1 MKTLAL
7 FLSSI
12 LLGFS
17 ACVSDKTPE
26 DSQIQENA
34 DDGIRIAWDYS
45 SIQQLAEKGGYP
57 RLLRMQDNSLM
68 VVYETY
74 TGNIDFRCSYDNGA
88 TWSDAG
94 RLFSQFTYK
103 AENGKSVRVNMSNA
117 EITQLKNGDIIAG
130 CNYRPAQAEIAPYS
144 IVIRRSNDNGATWLE
159 PQILYNAAP
168 RFHDGCWEPSFL
180 QLPDG
185 EVQIYFANENPY
197 QQSEEQEISLLRSKD
212 NGATWSDAATV
223 CFRKDRRDGMPVA
236 RIIGDEIVVVI
247 EDNNIDR
254 FKPYTVRTKIADN
267 WSKPVLA
274 DSPDREYALTEKIDD
289 SVYMGAPYLLKLPT
303 GETLI
308 SYQTNENR
316 ASDWEYS
323 TMEVAV
329 GNKEARNFGR
339 RTRPFNVPLDK
350 EAKWNSLALWD
361 DNTVVAFASS
371 NFRSEHIA
379 PWLIKGYI
387 IPELKIATKDI
398 TAYPVFI
405 GAKGETNLRAGLG
418 KDEESLYIKCMVND
432 NSLYGLKESG
442 TASDGV
448 FVYFSNGKETLRL
461 WCDYQGK
468 SDVWDKKGKGWLIR
482 SVANVQ
488 ASSSLSDKGYS
499 LNIIIPAK
507 GLPEADNGTIRV
519 GMALS
524 AYDDAQTGYTEMLVN
539 SEEDKPETWLK
550 VKLGN

>member
-17 ACVSDKTPE
+17 ACVSDKTAE

-74 TGNIDFRCSYDNGA
+74 TGNIDFRRSYDNGA

-103 AENGKSVRVNMSNA
+103 GENGKSVQVNMSNA

-339 RTRPFNVPLDK
+339 RTRPFDVPLDK

-468 SDVWDKKGKGWLIR
+468 SDVWDKKGKDWLIR

-499 LNIIIPAK
+499 LNITIPVK
-507 GLPEADNGTIRV
+507 DLPEADNGSIRV
-519 GMALS
+519 NMALS
-524 AYDDAQTGYTEMLVN
+524 AYNDAQNGYTEMLVN
-539 SEEDKPETWLK
+539 SEEDKPETWMRVSYK
-550 VKLGN
+550 

>member
-17 ACVSDKTPE
+17 ACVSDKTPS
-26 DSQIQENA
+26 DSQIQEDA

-74 TGNIDFRCSYDNGA
+74 TGNIDFRRSYDNGA

-103 AENGKSVRVNMSNA
+103 GENGKSVRVNMSNA

-267 WSKPVLA
+267 WSKPILA

-339 RTRPFNVPLDK
+339 RTRPFDVPLDK

-468 SDVWDKKGKGWLIR
+468 SDVWDKKGKDWLIR

-507 GLPEADNGTIRV
+507 DLPEADNGTIRV

-539 SEEDKPETWLK
+539 SEENKPETWLK

>member
-17 ACVSDKTPE
+17 ACVSDKTPS
-26 DSQIQENA
+26 DSQIQEDA

-74 TGNIDFRCSYDNGA
+74 TGNIDFRRSYDNGA

-103 AENGKSVRVNMSNA
+103 GENGKSVRVNMSNA

-236 RIIGDEIVVVI
+236 RIISDEIVVVI

-339 RTRPFNVPLDK
+339 RTRPFDVPLDK

-468 SDVWDKKGKGWLIR
+468 SDVWDKKGKDWLIR
-482 SVANVQ
+482 SVANIQ

-507 GLPEADNGTIRV
+507 DLPEADNGTIRV

-539 SEEDKPETWLK
+539 SEENKPETWLK